1 MRDYKVKS
9 IHALSR
15 GLDVLLTLQKM
26 RVVSLHDLHRKTG
39 YPKSS
44 LTRILRTLNEKG
56 LVWQRLADGAYMPSH
71 RLSQHLPTH
80 DTDSL
85 VEVASPFLEKLCQKV
100 QWPSVLSV
108 PRLDY
113 MEVIETNSPKA
124 AFHLIVGPVG
134 VRVDILRSATGRAY
148 FAFCDPGEREAVL
161 SRLREKSPPG
171 PHTAWDMAWIDRVV
185 RTTRAR
191 GYSTRDRNYSGV
203 YNDDRDS
210 IAVPVMVAGNV
221 VCCVN
226 LTWRARVMST
236 EAIVGLHIGTLQ
248 KTATM
253 IQDKLAAGMPQG
265 SGTLAATVFKK
276 AV

>member
-56 LVWQRLADGAYMPSH
+56 LVWRRLADGAYMPSYK
-71 RLSQHLPTH
+71 LSQHVPIH
-80 DTDSL
+80 DTDWL
-85 VEVASPFLEKLCQKV
+85 VEVASPLLEKLCQKV

-134 VRVDILRSATGRAY
+134 VRVDILRSASGRAY
-148 FAFCDPGEREAVL
+148 LAFCDPGEREAVL
-161 SRLREKSPPG
+161 SRLREKSSPG
-171 PHTAWDMAWIDRVV
+171 PHTAWDTAWIDQVV

-203 YNDDRDS
+203 YNDDRAS
-210 IAVPVMVAGNV
+210 IAVPVMVGGNV

-236 EAIVGLHIGTLQ
+236 EAIIGLHVETLHM
-248 KTATM
+248 TATM
-253 IQDKLAAGMPQG
+253 IQERLSTGMPQAPAI
-265 SGTLAATVFKK
+265 SAAFRK